1 LVALH
6 CFDEAVPRWETADI
20 PEAVSVFGRTDIVPS
35 SGEMTQPQ
43 VISAT
48 MLRTK
53 TRDIL
58 EKARFEGGHF
68 IVETFGKPMVAIV
81 GVEEYWELVNHL
93 GSSEHGRAIHRES
106 QARDH
111 PQKANR

>member
-1 LVALH
+1 MPRDAQACRSYVSSAWCVVWLLGGVKVNVSR
-6 CFDEAVPRWETADI
+6 EAAKPK
-20 PEAVSVFGRTDIVPS
+20 
-35 SGEMTQPQ
+35 

-58 EKARFEGGHF
+58 EEAKFSGGHF

-81 GVEEYWELVNHL
+81 GIEEYWELRN
-93 GSSEHGRAIHRES
+93 RALDRERE
-106 QARDH
+106 AVR
-111 PQKANR
+111 K

>member
-1 LVALH
+1 MSGAQ
-6 CFDEAVPRWETADI
+6 EA
-20 PEAVSVFGRTDIVPS
+20 S
-35 SGEMTQPQ
+35 QPK

-58 EKARFEGGHF
+58 EEAKFGGGHF

-81 GVEEYWELVNHL
+81 GIEEYWALR
-93 GSSEHGRAIHRES
+93 SQIHDQNEP
-106 QARDH
+106 ATEG
-111 PQKANR
+111 

>member
-1 LVALH
+1 MQ
-6 CFDEAVPRWETADI
+6 
-20 PEAVSVFGRTDIVPS
+20 
-35 SGEMTQPQ
+35 EMTKPQ

-58 EKARFEGGHF
+58 EEAKFTGEHF

-81 GVEEYWELVNHL
+81 GIEQYWELVNRT
-93 GSSEHGRAIHRES
+93 SA
-106 QARDH
+106 QAHIDTEE
-111 PQKANR
+111 

>member
-1 LVALH
+1 MS
-6 CFDEAVPRWETADI
+6 T
-20 PEAVSVFGRTDIVPS
+20 GRSISEPK
-35 SGEMTQPQ
+35 

-58 EKARFEGGHF
+58 EEAKFSGGHF

-81 GVEEYWELVNHL
+81 GVEEYWALRNEAKND
-93 GSSEHGRAIHRES
+93 SRIPNA
-106 QARDH
+106 Q
-111 PQKANR
+111 